1 MVLKAFDGD
10 GKSSNLAIRS
20 ALQYAVDQKA
30 DVVNMSFGW
39 TGMLWAYSSYLKDV
53 LKKAET
59 AGTVVCCA
67 AGNKAS
73 DVAMTYPANKENV
86 ITVSAIRNNGM
97 FASDYSNYGDMIDFA
112 APGTAVV
119 STYLGGGKKSMS
131 GTSMATPH
139 VVAAIAYIKMIEPKL
154 NYKGVKNR
162 LKQYAEDRGTLG
174 WDEK

>member
-1 MVLKAFDGD
+1 
-10 GKSSNLAIRS
+10 
-20 ALQYAVDQKA
+20 
-30 DVVNMSFGW
+30 
-39 TGMLWAYSSYLKDV
+39 
-53 LKKAET
+53 
-59 AGTVVCCA
+59 
-67 AGNKAS
+67 
-73 DVAMTYPANKENV
+73 
-86 ITVSAIRNNGM
+86 
-97 FASDYSNYGDMIDFA
+97 MIDFA

-174 WDEK
+174 WDEKYGWGGSY

>member
-1 MVLKAFDGD
+1 
-10 GKSSNLAIRS
+10 
-20 ALQYAVDQKA
+20 
-30 DVVNMSFGW
+30 MSFGW

-59 AGTVVCCA
+59 ARTVVCCA

-112 APGTAVV
+112 APGTRLYPRILVAVRSLCPV
-119 STYLGGGKKSMS
+119 RRWRRRM
-131 GTSMATPH
+131 
-139 VVAAIAYIKMIEPKL
+139 
-154 NYKGVKNR
+154 
-162 LKQYAEDRGTLG
+162 
-174 WDEK
+174 